1 MLFIASINIVFFIRF
16 ADILGLDLSEVKTFI
31 DEVPKIPKAAYADL
45 DVSLSDIEV
54 ASPKVTRK
62 LFPSVPL
69 PQKLP
74 AHNTISLVP
83 MFNQPGATS
92 QFQDTIIRQKICL
105 ENAFMEGPKLV
116 YGVVRV
122 QNISFHKSVV
132 VRWTANNWLKVQ
144 ETDAEY
150 VVGSSQGNT
159 DKFSFKLSLPDMDVG
174 DKLQF
179 CLRYECGGE
188 YWDSNGGSNYIFQVG
203 FKIVIVKMLKYFV
216 CTVIMQTSGFAL
228 TNTFQNDYPIS

>member
-1 MLFIASINIVFFIRF
+1 MFIASINIVSFIRF

-203 FKIVIVKMLKYFV
+203 FKLVIVKMFCLKCHSYK
-216 CTVIMQTSGFAL
+216 Q
-228 TNTFQNDYPIS
+228 

>member
-1 MLFIASINIVFFIRF
+1 MFIASINIVFFIRF

-31 DEVPKIPKAAYADL
+31 DDVPKIPKAAYADL

-132 VRWTANNWLKVQ
+132 VRWTANNWLKVH

-203 FKIVIVKMLKYFV
+203 FKLVIVKMFCLKCHSYK
-216 CTVIMQTSGFAL
+216 Q
-228 TNTFQNDYPIS
+228 